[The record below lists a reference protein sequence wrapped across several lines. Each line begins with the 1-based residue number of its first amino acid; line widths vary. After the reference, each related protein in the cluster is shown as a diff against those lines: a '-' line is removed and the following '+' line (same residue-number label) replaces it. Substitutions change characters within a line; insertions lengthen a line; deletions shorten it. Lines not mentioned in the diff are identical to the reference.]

1 MVKYFL
7 IYILAGQTSRYHKHQ
22 DNPVTQE
29 WCANVRHRCTP
40 FVILNTASDEIKQA
54 AAAGLNF
61 R

>member
-29 WCANVRHRCTP
+29 WCANVRHRCRLHHLWSSTP
-40 FVILNTASDEIKQA
+40 LPMKLNRRPPQA
-54 AAAGLNF
+54 
-61 R
+61 